1 MRHLTRQNNGVA
13 HPLLH
18 VNILD
23 TEECK
28 GTNILFS
35 DTTGKFVN
43 KSVYTLLH
51 LTLKN
56 TPRSLD
62 VLTDLVAAYYRRSI
76 IGCTLSLCRAK
87 RVNDLTMIWEAFS
100 ISSSSCTLAFR
111 KKHKAQH
118 TEEIIRV
125 QHNDQKQNTSGYL
138 DDLLDTTWP
147 WPKAVEHTT
156 T

>member
-18 VNILD
+18 VDILD

-56 TPRSLD
+56 TPRSFD
-62 VLTDLVAAYYRRSI
+62 VLTDLVAAYYRRPI

-87 RVNDLTMIWEAFS
+87 RVNDLTRKNEKH
-100 ISSSSCTLAFR
+100 LAFLQVLAPLHFAR
-111 KKHKAQH
+111 NIKL
-118 TEEIIRV
+118 
-125 QHNDQKQNTSGYL
+125 NTQRR
-138 DDLLDTTWP
+138 
-147 WPKAVEHTT
+147 
-156 T
+156 